1 MAVSRHSLC
10 ISAAPLE
17 RSTMSASQTAAMIAY
32 DSFLLRC
39 CLAVALGLLIGLD
52 REIKKKPLG
61 ARAYMLICLGC
72 CALTMLTLNLAATAQ
87 EGTAAVDPSRTI
99 QGIVGGIGFLGAGA
113 IMSTTE
119 TGKLRGVGSGA
130 AIWVVG
136 VVGIAVGFGFIAEAA
151 SVALLAFLI
160 LTIVDW
166 AQQHR
171 PDLDKGRD
179 TSDGED

>member
-1 MAVSRHSLC
+1 MV
-10 ISAAPLE
+10 
-17 RSTMSASQTAAMIAY
+17 AY

-72 CALTMLTLNLAATAQ
+72 AALTMLTLNIAAATQ
-87 EGTAAVDPSRTI
+87 NGTAAVDPSRTI

-119 TGKLRGVGSGA
+119 TGRLRGVGSGA

-136 VVGIAVGFGFIAEAA
+136 VVGIAVGFGFLAEATTV
-151 SVALLAFLI
+151 SVLAFLI
-160 LTIVDW
+160 LAIVDW
-166 AQQHR
+166 AQQHK

-179 TSDGED
+179 ASDGGD

>member
-1 MAVSRHSLC
+1 
-10 ISAAPLE
+10 
-17 RSTMSASQTAAMIAY
+17 
-32 DSFLLRC
+32 
-39 CLAVALGLLIGLD
+39 
-52 REIKKKPLG
+52 
-61 ARAYMLICLGC
+61 MLICLGC

-171 PDLDKGRD
+171 PDLDNGRG

>member
-1 MAVSRHSLC
+1 
-10 ISAAPLE
+10 
-17 RSTMSASQTAAMIAY
+17 MSARQTAAMIAF

-52 REIKKKPLG
+52 REIKHKPLG

-72 CALTMLTLNLAATAQ
+72 CALTILTLNLAAAAE
-87 EGTAAVDPSRTI
+87 EGTAAIDPSRTI

-113 IMSTTE
+113 VMSTTE
-119 TGKLRGVGSGA
+119 AGRLRGVGSGA

-136 VVGIAVGFGFIAEAA
+136 VVGIAVGFGFLAEATA
-151 SVALLAFLI
+151 VAVLSFLI

-171 PDLDKGRD
+171 PDLDNAKDDSRD
-179 TSDGED
+179 DN